1 MSKLSLTCACGQDML
16 VPASALHRVGLCPSC
31 GVEIAI
37 SEGNTRPYEPPRPT
51 GGRLLSLQHQQRATP
66 RDPDQQEQSWR
77 RFAEAVDLY
86 NDRHYAEALTLLNAL
101 QEEFPGNPHVQ
112 AAREQCLRALQ
123 RSATA
128 LQVYD
133 GQQIEDIRLSP
144 ELVKSVVLEKM
155 LHSKD
160 EAVQLQAAQLA
171 AHLLGMFSPAPTPAP
186 AGPLAD
192 SPPPPPDI
200 VLQTPQAPLASGGRT
215 QRRDRNKSRSKPA
228 GKKSPRRGK
237 S

>member
-16 VPASALHRVGLCPSC
+16 VPASALHKVGLCPSC
-31 GVEIAI
+31 GVEIHI
-37 SEGNTRPYEPPRPT
+37 DESNTRPYAPPRPT
-51 GGRLLSLQHQQRATP
+51 GGRLLSLQHQQRATQ
-66 RDPDQQEQSWR
+66 RDPDEQEKSWR

-101 QEEFPGNPHVQ
+101 QDEFPGNPHVQ

-128 LQVYD
+128 LQAYD
-133 GQQIEDIRLSP
+133 GQHIEDVRLSP

-160 EAVQLQAAQLA
+160 EGVQLQAAQLA
-171 AHLLGMFSPAPTPAP
+171 AHLLNMFAPPPPPAPPAP
-186 AGPLAD
+186 MPEAPA
-192 SPPPPPDI
+192 PPDI
-200 VLQTPQAPLASGGRT
+200 VLQPQPAAVPGGRA
-215 QRRDRNKSRSKPA
+215 QRRDRGKPRKSHA
-228 GKKSPRRGK
+228 GKKPPRRGK
-237 S
+237 A